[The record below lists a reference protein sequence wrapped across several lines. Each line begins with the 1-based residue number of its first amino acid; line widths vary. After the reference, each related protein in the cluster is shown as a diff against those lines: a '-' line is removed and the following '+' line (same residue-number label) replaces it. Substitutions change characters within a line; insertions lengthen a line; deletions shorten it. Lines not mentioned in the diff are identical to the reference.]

1 MRKMLRLKVRLEIR
15 NIGKICLIRERMK
28 RSRLVILMIYLGAL
42 WKLKIKKY
50 LNKIE
55 IKTLNNPK
63 KLELKTKS

>member
-1 MRKMLRLKVRLEIR
+1 
-15 NIGKICLIRERMK
+15 
-28 RSRLVILMIYLGAL
+28 MIYLGAL

>member
-1 MRKMLRLKVRLEIR
+1 
-15 NIGKICLIRERMK
+15 
-28 RSRLVILMIYLGAL
+28 MIYLGAL
-42 WKLKIKKY
+42 SKLKIRKY

>member
-1 MRKMLRLKVRLEIR
+1 MKKMLRSKVQLEIR
-15 NIGKICLIRERMK
+15 NIGRICLIRERMK

-42 WKLKIKKY
+42 SKLKIRKY